1 MVQQLWTRLSFVASV
16 LLVGFAVGSVGLI
29 PNATYAAVTDSSV
42 ATQATGTRSFFG
54 SGPTYDEALWSANIS
69 RINYARANNVSC
81 PIVSISEQRTI
92 RGWTV
97 TMVANCR

>member
-1 MVQQLWTRLSFVASV
+1 MVQRLWTRLSFVASV

-29 PNATYAAVTDSSV
+29 PHATYASASDSSV
-42 ATQATGTRSFFG
+42 VTQATGTRSFFG
-54 SGPTYDEALWSANIS
+54 SGPTYDEALWRANIN
-69 RINYARANNVSC
+69 RLNYARANNVSC
-81 PIVSISEQRTI
+81 SIASISEQRTI